1 MRSLLSRLAITA
13 TLILAMSSSALA
25 GQIWTDVNGDGLP
38 GDKVFGQPSTLAT
51 VDVWIDSQ
59 SFVFTSYQTV
69 IDIGSANFVAAAPLP
84 VPCSGGTI
92 SSPPVVITQGS
103 GCPGLHGV
111 LRVARFSIHLN
122 ECITCPT
129 PLIKDGELVSKSMTC
144 TGEVSRLIGGGNVFC
159 FSTFGFDCLECDVP
173 SATEDASWGRVKG
186 LYR

>member
-1 MRSLLSRLAITA
+1 MRSLLSRLAVASMLVIA
-13 TLILAMSSSALA
+13 VSSSAFA

-38 GDKVFGQPSTLAT
+38 GDKVFGQASTLAT

-59 SFVFTSYQTV
+59 SFVFTGFQTV
-69 IDIGSANFVAAAPLP
+69 IDIGTANFVSAAPPTLP
-84 VPCSGGTI
+84 CAGATQSF
-92 SSPPVVITQGS
+92 PPVVITS
-103 GCPGLHGV
+103 GLSCPGLHGV
-111 LRVARFSIHLN
+111 LRVASFTIHLN

-144 TGEVSRLIGGGNVFC
+144 TGQVSRLIGGGNTFC

-173 SATEDASWGRVKG
+173 SATEPASWGRVKG